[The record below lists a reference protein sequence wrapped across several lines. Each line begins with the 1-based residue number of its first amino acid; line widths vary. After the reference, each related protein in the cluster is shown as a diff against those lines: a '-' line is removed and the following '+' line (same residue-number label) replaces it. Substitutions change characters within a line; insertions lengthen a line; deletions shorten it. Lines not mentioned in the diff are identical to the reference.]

1 MKNTTHTPNARE
13 AQAALDS
20 ASGARVTSGK
30 DLSTL
35 RFTAAAVSLSMAAVL
50 VLFHVTQSSAI
61 GLIISMSVYL
71 AMIRP
76 MAMVAQQAKSL
87 PRGYTKQYTGAVVAS
102 SLLYGVGILVSV
114 LTEAPLWLMIG
125 LAVLVALPG
134 VIVATRLG
142 KSAR

>member
-1 MKNTTHTPNARE
+1 MENTTHTPNARE

-20 ASGARVTSGK
+20 ASGARVTSSK
-30 DLSTL
+30 ELSTL

-61 GLIISMSVYL
+61 GLIISMSVYM

-76 MAMVAQQAKSL
+76 MAMVAEQAQSL

-102 SLLYGVGILVSV
+102 SLPYGVGILVSV

>member
-1 MKNTTHTPNARE
+1 MENTTHTPNARE

-35 RFTAAAVSLSMAAVL
+35 RFTAAAVSLAMAAAL
-50 VLFHVTQSSAI
+50 VLFLVTSGNPA
-61 GLIISMSVYL
+61 GLIITMSVY
-71 AMIRP
+71 
-76 MAMVAQQAKSL
+76 MVAIITITTIAQKARSV
-87 PRGYTKQYTGAVVAS
+87 PRGYTRQYSLAVLAS

>member
-1 MKNTTHTPNARE
+1 M
-13 AQAALDS
+13 
-20 ASGARVTSGK
+20 
-30 DLSTL
+30 
-35 RFTAAAVSLSMAAVL
+35 
-50 VLFHVTQSSAI
+50 LFHVTQSSAI

-76 MAMVAQQAKSL
+76 MAMVAEQAQSL
-87 PRGYTKQYTGAVVAS
+87 PRGCTKQYTGAVVAS
-102 SLLYGVGILVSV
+102 SLPYGVGILVSV